1 MGRPP
6 ELRVHVHEG
15 PDVLAGDAEHAVDH
29 RGGCPPADRD
39 LAVARLA
46 AHPTEARV
54 PLLPDVPVPAH
65 DGAAGRGRVGFV
77 YLFNP
82 TFGPINQGLKTLGVD
97 NPPLWF
103 YSAYWSKWGLVFLS
117 LWGVGQTMM
126 IFLAGLLD
134 VPRQLYEAAEI
145 EGASSWQRFRY
156 VTLPMISPVMF
167 FSVVI
172 GVIAGFQYFT
182 QAYVASFAV
191 SGQPHGGRVVQHRRA
206 GGIDPLLLVAP
217 VHQGVRPLPD
227 GLRLRDGL
235 DPLPDHHGLH
245 DRDHQDVA
253 TVGPL
258 PGGVPIATETTTRPV
273 PPTAPPRPLRPIPP
287 AVRRRRF
294 LTEVGNHAALIA
306 VSIMFLLPMA
316 FIVLTALMTD
326 RQAKT
331 PDFWPHPFQWGNFID
346 VFDRIPLLR
355 YTLNTVT
362 ISTLAT
368 VGVVVSCI
376 PVAYALS
383 RMRWRGR
390 NASFLIVLSTI
401 MLPVQVTIVPLYI
414 LFVRFG
420 WIGTMKPLIV
430 PLFFGDA
437 FTIFLLRQFFLTI
450 PSELSDAARVDGAS
464 EFQIMTRVI
473 VPLAKPAIAAVALF
487 QFLYSWN
494 DFFSPLLFLIQDP
507 DKWTLS
513 LALSEFRSQYHVE
526 WNLTMA
532 AAVLF
537 VMPVIILFFLAQRAF
552 IEGVTLTGTKG

>member
-1 MGRPP
+1 
-6 ELRVHVHEG
+6 
-15 PDVLAGDAEHAVDH
+15 
-29 RGGCPPADRD
+29 
-39 LAVARLA
+39 
-46 AHPTEARV
+46 
-54 PLLPDVPVPAH
+54 
-65 DGAAGRGRVGFV
+65 
-77 YLFNP
+77 
-82 TFGPINQGLKTLGVD
+82 
-97 NPPLWF
+97 
-103 YSAYWSKWGLVFLS
+103 
-117 LWGVGQTMM
+117 
-126 IFLAGLLD
+126 
-134 VPRQLYEAAEI
+134 
-145 EGASSWQRFRY
+145 
-156 VTLPMISPVMF
+156 
-167 FSVVI
+167 
-172 GVIAGFQYFT
+172 
-182 QAYVASFAV
+182 
-191 SGQPHGGRVVQHRRA
+191 
-206 GGIDPLLLVAP
+206 
-217 VHQGVRPLPD
+217 
-227 GLRLRDGL
+227 
-235 DPLPDHHGLH
+235 
-245 DRDHQDVA
+245 
-253 TVGPL
+253 VGPL
-258 PGGVPIATETTTRPV
+258 PGRVPIATATASRP
-273 PPTAPPRPLRPIPP
+273 APPAAAARTRRPIPP

-326 RQAKT
+326 SQAKT
-331 PDFWPHPFQWGNFID
+331 PDFWPHPFQWGNFLD

-390 NASFLIVLSTI
+390 NASFLVVLSTI